1 MRGLGGF
8 VLLAGIGVGLFVYE
22 RSILNDQSFT
32 KIVPEVGYTITGNVT
47 AIEMAEGDD
56 NYFLVGTDAGEL
68 LIAKP
73 FYPNA

>member
-1 MRGLGGF
+1 M
-8 VLLAGIGVGLFVYE
+8 IGVAAKVYE
-22 RSILNDQSFT
+22 RSVLTNQSFT
-32 KIVPEVGYTITGNVT
+32 AIVPEQGYTITGNVS

-68 LIAKP
+68 LLAKP